1 MNFISLDL
9 RKAVVLIAVVAIP
22 LLTVNEPR
30 NPEESH
36 WALKPFAFALGS
48 LQSLYSGFS
57 SGVRGTTALYLDLID
72 IKLVNQNLLKENAE
86 LRAQLG
92 TLTELKLENERLN
105 SLLGFKQKSKMELLA
120 AKVVAKDLLPNHKTL
135 TINRGSQ
142 HGVKMHQAAITV
154 GGVVGYVFRTSIYTS
169 QILLL
174 TDPYAVIDSIVQR
187 SRARGIVEGSAKDQC
202 RLRYLKRGDDVRVDD
217 LVVTSGLDNI
227 FPKGFPVATV
237 KNVLKSQYGLSQE
250 VELKPVVSP
259 QTLEEVFIVLN
270 ANRENFETEP
280 EQEAEGA
287 PPSSQKDQVEKKL
300 ETPAAPQPPTQN
312 EVES

>member
-1 MNFISLDL
+1 MSFISLDL
-9 RKAVVLIAVVAIP
+9 RKAIVLIAVVAIP

-72 IKLVNQNLLKENAE
+72 IKLVNQKLVKDNAE

-120 AKVVAKDLLPNHKTL
+120 AKVVGKDLLPDHKTL

-142 HGVKMHQAAITV
+142 HGVKKHLAAITV
-154 GGVVGYVFRTSIYTS
+154 GGVVGYVFRTSPYTS

-174 TDPYAVIDSIVQR
+174 TDRYAVIDSIVQR

-202 RLRYLKRGDDVRVDD
+202 RLRYLKRGDDVQVGD

-227 FPKGFPVATV
+227 FPKGFPVASV

-259 QTLEEVFIVLN
+259 QTLEEIFIVLN
-270 ANRENFETEP
+270 AHQENFEEP
-280 EQEAEGA
+280 VQESGADTPKPEPIKEKPAETS
-287 PPSSQKDQVEKKL
+287 PEK
-300 ETPAAPQPPTQN
+300 PTAG